1 MKNIISEVKKIF
13 AKSLKIPIKEINNNL
28 SYVRSEKWDSVN
40 HMNLILELERRFNI
54 ILDENDVIKIKD
66 YKSCHKL
73 IKNKL
78 ND

>member
-1 MKNIISEVKKIF
+1 MKID
-13 AKSLKIPIKEINNNL
+13 ALLKEIFRDILKVKSDELDLIDHNNSKN
-28 SYVRSEKWDSVN
+28 WDSVN